1 MKSDE
6 RVEQVQGD
14 IYCFPVAKM
23 PVSGDEL
30 IERLPVDE
38 LGDEIP
44 VAGAGLACPEDL
56 HHVGMTDLPQG
67 ADLAATPPAPGGA
80 VEELERPFLSLD
92 VVAPPVDLREAAP
105 PEQAQDLEAALEDVA
120 DRVVGSPGR
129 ARGSHLCGVI
139 AALSRCER
147 AGAAHLCGSGGVRRH
162 VPDSPA
168 RVAHAT
174 EQPRPAHHP

>member
-56 HHVGMTDLPQG
+56 PRVGITDLPLG
-67 ADLAATPPAPGGA
+67 VDLAAHRLVPRVAF
-80 VEELERPFLSLD
+80 EELDRPFLSLD
-92 VVAPPVDLREAAP
+92 VVGHPVDL
-105 PEQAQDLEAALEDVA
+105 
-120 DRVVGSPGR
+120 G
-129 ARGSHLCGVI
+129 
-139 AALSRCER
+139 
-147 AGAAHLCGSGGVRRH
+147 
-162 VPDSPA
+162 
-168 RVAHAT
+168 
-174 EQPRPAHHP
+174 